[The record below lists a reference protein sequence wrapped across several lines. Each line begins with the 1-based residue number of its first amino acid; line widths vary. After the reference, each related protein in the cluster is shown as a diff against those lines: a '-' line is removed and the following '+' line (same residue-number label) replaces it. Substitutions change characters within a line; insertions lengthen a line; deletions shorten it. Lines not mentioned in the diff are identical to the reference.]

1 MAQAA
6 DLSGGSCCKPIL
18 WAFML
23 ALTYVGSLYIWRTKE
38 HRDHP
43 STIKKRFV
51 SVFAII
57 CISPLFVVF
66 GADLAYFKK
75 GMTIPALLGLR
86 LEGLVQAVLLP
97 LVLTMVLF
105 TGPLV
110 LHYFDGIWS
119 LYIGKSSP
127 FTVCKPSACPSCHD
141 PCLAEPRYWYS
152 NLKNLIWLRNHIVA
166 PLSEEFTFRA
176 CMLPLLV
183 PCLGQRA
190 AILICPL
197 FFGVAHFHHLTE
209 KLARTSSIKLAVMRS
224 VFQFGYTT
232 IFGAY
237 SVYLFLR
244 TGHFVAPF
252 VAHAFCNHMGF
263 PDMSEVFG
271 YKQPRLSLLLLAFLG
286 GLVAWASLLE
296 PLTQPDIYQ
305 NSLYAS

>member
-6 DLSGGSCCKPIL
+6 DLSGSNCSKAIL

-23 ALTYVGSLYIWRTKE
+23 ALTYVGSLYIWRTKKE
-38 HRDHP
+38 RDHP

-66 GADLAYFKK
+66 GADLDYFNESA
-75 GMTIPALLGLR
+75 TIPALLGLR

-105 TGPLV
+105 SGPLV

-119 LYIGKSSP
+119 LYK
-127 FTVCKPSACPSCHD
+127 
-141 PCLAEPRYWYS
+141 EPGYWYS
-152 NLKNLIWLRNHIVA
+152 NLKNLIWLRNHVVA

-197 FFGVAHFHHLTE
+197 FFGVAHLHHLTE
-209 KLARTSSIKLAVMRS
+209 KLARTSNVKLVVMQS

-271 YKQPRLSLLLLAFLG
+271 YKQPWLSLLLLAFLG
-286 GLVAWASLLE
+286 GLLTWASLLE
-296 PLTQPDIYQ
+296 QLTQPDLYH

>member
-1 MAQAA
+1 MSQAA

-75 GMTIPALLGLR
+75 DMTIPALLGLR
-86 LEGLVQAVLLP
+86 LEGLAQAVLLP
-97 LVLTMVLF
+97 LALTMVLF

-119 LYIGKSSP
+119 LYIGKSSSS
-127 FTVCKPSACPSCHD
+127 TVCKPSACPSCHD

-209 KLARTSSIKLAVMRS
+209 KLARTSSVKLAVMRS

-296 PLTQPDIYQ
+296 PLTQPDIYH

>member
-1 MAQAA
+1 MDHAA
-6 DLSGGSCCKPIL
+6 DLSEVNCTRAIL
-18 WAFML
+18 WAFTL
-23 ALTYVGSLYIWRTKE
+23 ALTYVGSLYIWRAKE

-51 SVFAII
+51 SVFAIL

-66 GADLAYFKK
+66 GADLAYFNK
-75 GMTIPALLGLR
+75 GATIPALLGLR
-86 LEGLVQAVLLP
+86 LAGLAQAVLLP

-119 LYIGKSSP
+119 LYIGKSP
-127 FTVCKPSACPSCHD
+127 G
-141 PCLAEPRYWYS
+141 YWYS

-197 FFGVAHFHHLTE
+197 FFGVAHLHHLTE
-209 KLARTSSIKLAVMRS
+209 KLARTSDVKLVVMQS

-271 YKQPRLSLLLLAFLG
+271 YRQPRLSLLLLAFLG
-286 GLVAWASLLE
+286 GLLAWASLLE
-296 PLTQPDIYQ
+296 PLTRPDIYH
-305 NSLYAS
+305 NNLYAS

>member
-1 MAQAA
+1 MSQAA

-75 GMTIPALLGLR
+75 DMTIPALLGLR
-86 LEGLVQAVLLP
+86 LEGLAQAVLLP
-97 LVLTMVLF
+97 LALTMVLF

-119 LYIGKSSP
+119 LYI
-127 FTVCKPSACPSCHD
+127 
-141 PCLAEPRYWYS
+141 EPRYWYS

-209 KLARTSSIKLAVMRS
+209 KLARTSSVKLAVMRS

-296 PLTQPDIYQ
+296 PLTQPDIYH